1 MVRSTS
7 RVFCALSAV
16 FVLTDFLCAQQ
27 KSAYELLPASS
38 QAVLWIP
45 NSEALLERWD
55 RTQLSQLAE
64 DPAVRPFFDE
74 QRQAI
79 ENRFMEAGWRLNV
92 TPEDLTEYATGQ
104 IALAWME
111 MPQSPRKPFALAMLV
126 DVEDDE
132 KLNRRLLDE
141 LDRELSQRKPTKA
154 SLQHAGVTVTKY
166 TMPKRADQLLAEA
179 SFYAIA
185 DGLLIAT
192 DDEQLIRDMLSRA
205 LGQETAGE
213 VLANDAVFVEGRQ
226 KLQISGEGQVEYFVR
241 PLGLARVFRSI
252 GGKRSKSNADLL
264 AVLQSQGFSA
274 IKCIAG
280 EVSLGQEWFDMQH
293 RGYILADRPLPNS
306 AGILDFP
313 NKVDQNIPSFVGSN
327 VSTYLALNWNSQD
340 AFWRV
345 KGLVDELAGT
355 PGVFDEM
362 IEGIKSD
369 PNGPRIDISQDVLP
383 QLTNDIYAIS
393 DSRPGEP
400 DVDSRRNLI
409 ALKVKDTEAMSK
421 VLNRVMRDEPD
432 GELVDFNGHA
442 IWQVVRRKDQEVDL
456 IDDFGEFGAAPAQ
469 QPAAGEGTGEPEPW
483 LNNWAITVYDGYL
496 MFASHV
502 EVIEEAIVQAKA
514 GGESPLVQETDW
526 LRINAALNGHFG
538 AAPASA
544 WQIVRN
550 SLAYRVQYEL
560 FRAGK
565 LQDSQSMLASLL
577 DHLLQN
583 ESEIKDNMPKISGQT
598 LPPFEK
604 ISHFLQPGGL
614 MFRTTDHGWEFGGM
628 LLSAVQAP
636 APVPTQ
642 AKNEQNGGTARV
654 SNAEAEAKR

>member
-1 MVRSTS
+1 MVRSSS

-16 FVLTDFLCAQQ
+16 LMLTDIICAQQ

-45 NSEALLERWD
+45 SSEMLLERWD
-55 RTQLSQLAE
+55 RTQLSQLAA

-92 TPEDLTEYATGQ
+92 TPEDLTQYATGQ
-104 IALAWME
+104 IALAWLE
-111 MPQSPRKPFALAMLV
+111 MPQTPRKPFALAMLV
-126 DVEDDE
+126 DVEDDAAI
-132 KLNRRLLDE
+132 NRRLLDE
-141 LDRELSQRKPTKA
+141 LDRELSQRKPTK
-154 SLQHAGVTVTKY
+154 SSIQHAGVTITKY
-166 TMPKRADQLLAEA
+166 TLPKRADQLLAES

-185 DGLLIAT
+185 AGHLIAT
-192 DDEQLIRDMLSRA
+192 DDEQLIKDMLSRA
-205 LGQETAGE
+205 TGQETPGE
-213 VLANDAVFVEGRQ
+213 VLANDKVFVEGRQ
-226 KLQISGEGQVEYFVR
+226 KMKISGDGQMEYFVR

-252 GGKRSKSNADLL
+252 GGKRSRSNADLL
-264 AVLQSQGFSA
+264 AVLQSQGFAS
-274 IKCIAG
+274 IKCICG

-293 RGYILADRPLPNS
+293 RGYILADRPLPKS

-313 NKVDQNIPSFVGSN
+313 NKVEHSIPSFIGGN
-327 VSTYLALNWNSQD
+327 VSTYLALNWNSQE

-345 KGLVDELAGT
+345 KGLFDELAGAT
-355 PGVFDEM
+355 GVFDET
-362 IEGIKSD
+362 IKGIMSD
-369 PNGPRIDISQDVLP
+369 PSGPRIDIKQDVLP
-383 QLTNDIYAIS
+383 QLTNDIYVIS
-393 DSRPGEP
+393 DSKPGLP

-409 ALKVKDTEAMSK
+409 ALKVNNTDAMSK

-432 GELVDFNGHA
+432 GELVDFEGHA
-442 IWQVVRRKDQEVDL
+442 IWQVVRRNDQEVDL
-456 IDDFGEFGAAPAQ
+456 IDDFGEFGAVPAQ
-469 QPAAGEGTGEPEPW
+469 QPAAGKAGGEPQPW

-502 EVIEEAIVQAKA
+502 EVIQEAIRQAKV
-514 GGESPLVQETDW
+514 GGESPLASEPDW
-526 LRINAALNGHFG
+526 LRIHAALDGHFG
-538 AAPASA
+538 DAPASA

-577 DHLLQN
+577 DHLLQSQ
-583 ESEIKDNMPKISGQT
+583 SEIKDNMPKISGQT

-614 MFRTTDHGWEFGGM
+614 MFRTTDHGWEFGGI
-628 LLSAVQAP
+628 LLSAAQAL

-642 AKNEQNGGTARV
+642 AKNEQSGGTARI
-654 SNAEAEAKR
+654 SNAEIEAKR